1 MGCGGLVPGK
11 SEQFGTIGTVFGS
24 GPEWQTVHGGVT
36 TAGGAVGAGPSIVVE
51 GAPQLEAIVAGPG
64 PTWIGLHAGNLS
76 RSSEKCRS
84 ATLNFYTTE
93 LTLTLIFD
101 DLGYFCSLPTAV
113 HGIYVLYSESWTV
126 PWNAVL

>member
-64 PTWIGLHAGNLS
+64 PTWIGLQAGNLS
-76 RSSEKCRS
+76 RSSEKCSS
-84 ATLNFYTTE
+84 ATLNFIYNGVHPD
-93 LTLTLIFD
+93 I
-101 DLGYFCSLPTAV
+101 DLRRPRALLQPACNCSWHLCL
-113 HGIYVLYSESWTV
+113 VL
-126 PWNAVL
+126 